1 MKLIDS
7 IKAVATGQRRKHIT
21 QPLHRVELFSDKA
34 PEWQSKCAREYTIT
48 VTLGASEW
56 IAEEAIEGS
65 GGKVIDYAIDR
76 MKDAIVHKVYGE
88 LAYELKDLRDD
99 IYYNDRFSES
109 EYYNSLVERLNK
121 IIEKIT
127 L

>member
-7 IKAVATGQRRKHIT
+7 IKAVATGQRRHIDT
-21 QPLHRVELFSDKA
+21 PLHKVKFIADKA
-34 PEWQSKCAREYTIT
+34 PEWQAKCAREYTIT

-56 IAEEAIEGS
+56 IAEDAIEDS

-76 MKDAIVHKVYGE
+76 MKEAIVHKVYGE

-99 IYYNDRFSES
+99 IRYHSQFGQIEHYK
-109 EYYNSLVERLNK
+109 SLVERLDSIIAK
-121 IIEKIT
+121 II

>member
-7 IKAVATGQRRKHIT
+7 IKAVATGQRRHIDT
-21 QPLHRVELFSDKA
+21 PLHKVKFIADKA
-34 PEWQSKCAREYTIT
+34 PDWQAKCAREYTIT

-99 IYYNDRFSES
+99 IYYNNRFSES
-109 EYYNSLVERLNK
+109 EHYISLVQRLDV
-121 IIEKIT
+121 IIAKIT

>member
-7 IKAVATGQRRKHIT
+7 IKAVATGQRRHINT
-21 QPLHRVELFSDKA
+21 PLHKVKFIADKA
-34 PEWQSKCAREYTIT
+34 PDFHGKYARKYTIT
-48 VTLGASEW
+48 VTLGATEW
-56 IAEEAIEGS
+56 IAEDEIDHS

-76 MKDAIVHKVYGE
+76 MKDAIAHKVYGE

-99 IYYNDRFSES
+99 IYHNNRSSES
-109 EYYNSLVERLNK
+109 EYYSSLVERLNK

>member
-1 MKLIDS
+1 
-7 IKAVATGQRRKHIT
+7 
-21 QPLHRVELFSDKA
+21 
-34 PEWQSKCAREYTIT
+34 

-76 MKDAIVHKVYGE
+76 MRDAIVHKVYGE

-99 IYYNDRFSES
+99 IYYNNRFSES
-109 EYYNSLVERLNK
+109 EHYISLVQRLDV
-121 IIEKIT
+121 IIAKIT

>member
-7 IKAVATGQRRKHIT
+7 IKAVATGNRRHIDT
-21 QPLHRVELFSDKA
+21 PLHRVKFIADKA
-34 PEWQSKCAREYTIT
+34 PEWQAKCAREYTIT

-56 IAEEAIEGS
+56 IAEDVIEGS

-76 MKDAIVHKVYGE
+76 MKEAIVHKVYGE

-99 IYYNDRFSES
+99 IYYHSQFEQF
-109 EYYNSLVERLNK
+109 EQYHALVERLNK
-121 IIEKIT
+121 IIAKIT